1 MAVEILRNPC
11 DTVAHVATQVMGGR
25 YKARTVPDLVT
36 YDRRFV
42 MSETVEPK
50 LNQL

>member
-1 MAVEILRNPC
+1 MTVEILRNPC
-11 DTVAHVATQVMGGR
+11 DTVAQCATQVMGAR
-25 YKARTVPDLVT
+25 YKARTVSDLVT

-50 LNQL
+50 LNPL